1 MIDAA
6 TMSVS
11 DLARALDVCTATVR
25 RMCNVDGMPAY
36 RIPGRKYRRF
46 DRMDVI
52 EWLANDPSRHGML
65 VQMCGRLPDGWPNP

>member
-6 TMSVS
+6 TMNVS
-11 DLARALDVCTATVR
+11 DLARALDVCTATIRRMADVDGLPVR
-25 RMCNVDGMPAY
+25 RL
-36 RIPGRKYRRF
+36 PGRKDRRF

-52 EWLANDPSRHGML
+52 NWLANDPSRHGML